1 MTTGA
6 RTLPTQE
13 EVLSYFKTCSN
24 WGRWGAD
31 DERGTLNLI
40 TPEKVRQAAAL
51 VRDGVSVSCERPITY
66 DLGVP
71 GSSLT
76 MHYMTGTGEAQEPG
90 ATHVA
95 GGSGDFF
102 GIAPHGYTITHM
114 DALSH
119 MFWEGYM
126 YNGKPAKLVTARG
139 AGAGSIEVPAER
151 GVVSRGVLLDIARLK
166 GVKWLENGTPVM
178 PEDLEAAERAQN
190 VRVESGDILFVRTGH
205 YRHRLEEGAEAV
217 PAASRPGLQAACMPW
232 LHERGVAVIGGE
244 GPEVTPSGYE
254 LNRLP
259 VHQIGIIAMGL
270 YLIDAANFDDLA
282 KACEERN
289 RWEYMMT
296 IAPLKFTLGT
306 GCPVNPI
313 AVF

>member
-1 MTTGA
+1 MTTD
-6 RTLPTQE
+6 TSSLPTQD
-13 EVLSYFKTCSN
+13 EVLTYFKTLSN

-40 TPEKVRQAAAL
+40 TPEKVRRAAEL

-66 DLGVP
+66 DLGV
-71 GSSLT
+71 GSSVAL
-76 MHYMTGTGEAQEPG
+76 HYMTSTGESLEPG
-90 ATHVA
+90 ATNVA

-102 GIAPHGYTITHM
+102 GFAPHGYTITHM

-119 MFWEGYM
+119 IFWEGYM
-126 YNGKPAKLVTARG
+126 YNGRPARIVTAQG

-151 GVVSRGVLLDIARLK
+151 GVVGRGVLLDIARLK
-166 GVKWLENGTPVM
+166 GVKWLENGTPVL
-178 PEDLEAAERAQN
+178 PEDLEAAEQAQG
-190 VRVESGDILFVRTGH
+190 VRVEEGDILFIRTGH

-217 PAASRPGLQAACMPW
+217 PAANRPGLHVACMPW

-259 VHQIGIIAMGL
+259 VHQVGITAMGL

-296 IAPLKFTLGT
+296 LAPLKFSLGT

-313 AVF
+313 AIF